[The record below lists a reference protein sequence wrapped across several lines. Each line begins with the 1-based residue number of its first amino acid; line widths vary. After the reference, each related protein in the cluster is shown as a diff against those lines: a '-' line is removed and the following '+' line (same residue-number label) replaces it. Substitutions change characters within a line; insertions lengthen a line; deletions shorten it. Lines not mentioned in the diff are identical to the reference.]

1 MREIFLWAR
10 SNIQGKETYILTH
23 LLSASDGAA
32 RAVIQRQY
40 YASTGYNGQQAVAG
54 FLPVEGGTVVIYG
67 GHAFTDQVAGVGGSM
82 KRGIGRRVMAEKM
95 KEIFE
100 TGRTRAVK

>member
-1 MREIFLWAR
+1 MSDRDQSLAIAFLVKTSLEALVER
-10 SNIQGKETYILTH
+10 IMAGDLVTSDSQVQTY
-23 LLSASDGAA
+23 
-32 RAVIQRQY
+32 RRW
-40 YASTGYNGQQAVAG
+40 
-54 FLPVEGGTVVIYG
+54 PVEGGTVVIYG